1 MNSLLRRYTIPLNA
15 ADRIF
20 RLFRVPP
27 RIPFAPY
34 FKRKASQ
41 KFLKVIEGE
50 IAETFLEVLL
60 FFMKV
65 KFMLDP
71 SYRRNIENFKGR
83 YQFKSKDGEVSVFV
97 EFDSGK
103 MDIKETLADE
113 VDVTCIFKDGR
124 SLINLL
130 LSRDRDILRGL
141 LNNEIMLTGNLNY
154 MYKFGFMAN
163 HIQLELTGNLP
174 I

>member
-1 MNSLLRRYTIPLNA
+1 MNSLLKRYTILPNA

-20 RLFRVPP
+20 QLFRIQP
-27 RIPFAPY
+27 RIPFARHLE
-34 FKRKASQ
+34 RKAGQ

-50 IAETFLEVLL
+50 VAETFLEVLL

-65 KFMLDP
+65 KFMLDA
-71 SYRRNIENFKGR
+71 SYRRNIEDFKGR
-83 YQFKSKDGEVSVFV
+83 YQFRSRDGEVAVLV
-97 EFDSGK
+97 EFDSGR

-113 VDVTCIFKDGR
+113 VDVACVFKDGR
-124 SLINLL
+124 SLMNLL

-163 HIQLELTGNLP
+163 HLQLELTGNLP